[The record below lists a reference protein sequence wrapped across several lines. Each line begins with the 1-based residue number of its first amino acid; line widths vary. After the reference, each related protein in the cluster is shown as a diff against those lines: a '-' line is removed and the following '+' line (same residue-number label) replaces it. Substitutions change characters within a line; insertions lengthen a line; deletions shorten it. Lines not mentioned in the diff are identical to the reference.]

1 LLYTQEEIALLQTFV
16 VLSQA
21 IKRKKAKHCSV
32 IKRTITNQVEGI
44 RTVVPKHFWTWLE
57 SEFGEHL
64 VTKASNSVFMTK
76 ITIEWM
82 ISGRKF
88 ISWFV
93 MSASTLLMK

>member
-44 RTVVPKHFWTWLE
+44 RTVVPKHF
-57 SEFGEHL
+57 
-64 VTKASNSVFMTK
+64 
-76 ITIEWM
+76 
-82 ISGRKF
+82 
-88 ISWFV
+88 
-93 MSASTLLMK
+93 